1 MSLEPSQPL
10 WLRVPRAGLLALRW
24 EHDPKLNHPSGVLLG
39 DPKAHQAIP
48 FEPFDT
54 NRKRQRPVVQLMMRK
69 DAQANI
75 EVSNRKA
82 LDPRA
87 RAKGLG
93 GAQSAKVHWRL
104 HKVSSPEKGGG
115 RKTSSP

>member
-1 MSLEPSQPL
+1 MF
-10 WLRVPRAGLLALRW
+10 
-24 EHDPKLNHPSGVLLG
+24 LLG

-93 GAQSAKVHWRL
+93 GAH
-104 HKVSSPEKGGG
+104 
-115 RKTSSP
+115 RKRGAGVKRARHDSGPLLGDISEFGMSLEFASC